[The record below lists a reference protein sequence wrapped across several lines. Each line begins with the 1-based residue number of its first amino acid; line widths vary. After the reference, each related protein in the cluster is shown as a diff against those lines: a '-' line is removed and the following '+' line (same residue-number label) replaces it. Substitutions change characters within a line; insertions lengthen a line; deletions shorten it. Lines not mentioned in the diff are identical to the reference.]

1 MGVVKI
7 QRETSKPFPISGGLR
22 QCCVIAPNLFNF
34 FFAAALTQALRELP
48 VGVGL
53 SIRINGK
60 LFDSS
65 WSRNAMEALVQ
76 ELLFAGD
83 AAIVT
88 MSFSLALN
96 EGDQNQNSP
105 CIPSSWQSKSA
116 SME

>member
-1 MGVVKI
+1 M
-7 QRETSKPFPISGGLR
+7 
-22 QCCVIAPNLFNF
+22 
-34 FFAAALTQALRELP
+34 
-48 VGVGL
+48 

-88 MSFSLALN
+88 MSFSLALTCSEEIKIRIAHAVGSLN
-96 EGDQNQNSP
+96 
-105 CIPSSWQSKSA
+105 
-116 SME
+116 